1 MKKLFFIAALAG
13 AALVSCTKN
22 EGVETP
28 EQDVITFAEPV
39 TALSTKAVEIGENYP
54 TSQNFS
60 VFAHYY
66 TEAEGGYTTFA
77 EGDLY
82 MDDVETSYNSDIKG
96 WDPKTGSGVNYYWPK
111 QGTLTFAAYSPSK
124 VDATYDK
131 EGIHFANYTVD
142 TDCTKQYDLLYSER
156 SYDQT
161 KEMMVTNAP
170 YNGVQIK
177 FNHALSSILFTVR
190 TDADYAADNFN
201 IVLKKISIKNVLSQ
215 ATFNQGLE
223 DGNGEVTKPVADHF
237 GWAGHSYKK
246 EYVAYNSSKVL
257 STVASFTE
265 NISVTDPRQN
275 DTQNTNLILLPQE
288 FSDQQLYIEYQ
299 IVNKNV
305 GSDETVVNQNATF
318 NLNYY
323 GDGWKRGYRYVYN
336 LTFGFDKIYFDPVVT
351 EWDEVVVTPDVE
363 IGR

>member
-1 MKKLFFIAALAG
+1 MKKLFFIAAMAG

-22 EGVETP
+22 ESVETP

-39 TALSTKAVEIGENYP
+39 TALNTKAVEIGENYP

-82 MDDVETSYNSDIKG
+82 MKDVKTSYNEDLKG

-111 QGTLTFAAYSPSK
+111 QGTLTFAAYSPSL
-124 VDATYDK
+124 VEATYDK

-142 TDCTKQYDLLYSER
+142 ADCTKQYDLLYSER

-190 TDADYAADNFN
+190 TDADYAADHFK

-223 DGNGEVTKPVADHF
+223 DGNGKVTKPVAEHF

-246 EYVAYNSSKVL
+246 EYVAYESSKVL
-257 STVASFTE
+257 STVASYTE
-265 NISVTDPRQN
+265 NIDVSNPRQN

-299 IVNKNV
+299 IVNENV
-305 GSDETVVNQNATF
+305 DPATTVNQNATF

-323 GDGWKRGYRYVYN
+323 GDSWKRGYRYVYN

-351 EWDEVVVTPDVE
+351 EWDEVVVTPDVA
-363 IGR
+363 IGK

>member
-1 MKKLFFIAALAG
+1 MKKLFFIAAMAG

-22 EGVETP
+22 ESVETP

-39 TALSTKAVEIGENYP
+39 TALNTKAVEIGEKYP
-54 TSQNFS
+54 ESQNFS

-82 MDDVETSYNSDIKG
+82 MNDVKTSYNAVIHG

-111 QGTLTFAAYSPSK
+111 QGTLTFAAYSPSL
-124 VDATYDK
+124 VEATYDK

-142 TDCTKQYDLLYSER
+142 ADCTKQYDLLYSER

-190 TDADYAADNFN
+190 TDADYAADHFK

-223 DGNGEVTKPVADHF
+223 DGNGKVTKPVAEHF

-246 EYVAYNSSKVL
+246 EYVAYESSKVL
-257 STVASFTE
+257 STVASYTE
-265 NISVTDPRQN
+265 NIDVSNPRQN

-299 IVNKNV
+299 IVNENV
-305 GSDETVVNQNATF
+305 DPATTVNQNATF

-323 GDGWKRGYRYVYN
+323 GDSWKRGYRYVYN

-351 EWDEVVVTPDVE
+351 EWDEVVVTPDVA
-363 IGR
+363 IGK